1 MMYFP
6 SLVAERIHQ
15 PTSRNL
21 ATMLDTCI
29 NTLKITECHVTD
41 RFRWGDGKL
50 LGNIYPELASRL
62 VGRGLVG

>member
-41 RFRWGDGKL
+41 RFRWGMVSCWEISTLNWPAG
-50 LGNIYPELASRL
+50 
-62 VGRGLVG
+62 